1 MIKNLVEDIKRI
13 IKNIINIIKS
23 SGNIQ
28 KVITSLVD
36 IPDFMLKNGIE
47 NLTKPINDCINVIKN
62 GIKNTIEKEYNN
74 IKSKGID
81 YYEKGKNKINKE
93 YNYIKNKVVNLPDDL
108 AKKFDEKKKEFLE
121 EYNKDKELIIKHT
134 DIKLNIVIDTQRVET
149 IFYDIINTVKSNIVK
164 ETNKIKDEI
173 KNKINDYNKFI
184 MALYNDIIC
193 FIDDCMKSDICEY
206 VDNKLYALEQTVI
219 FILDVISEKYE
230 TGNFNENILGELLIS
245 HFQKKIDK
253 FQEFWAFLIGKG
265 LLSHIIKIREY
276 TKGKICTIQ
285 SFYDTILDMSKKYLN
300 LLLQNAE
307 RYLSKYSKCF
317 DNVFDY
323 FIQYLNKIYNN
334 CCIYELYFINKLK
347 SINSFIFDI
356 TSQINEK
363 KMKK

>member
-1 MIKNLVEDIKRI
+1 
-13 IKNIINIIKS
+13 
-23 SGNIQ
+23 
-28 KVITSLVD
+28 
-36 IPDFMLKNGIE
+36 
-47 NLTKPINDCINVIKN
+47 
-62 GIKNTIEKEYNN
+62 
-74 IKSKGID
+74 
-81 YYEKGKNKINKE
+81 
-93 YNYIKNKVVNLPDDL
+93 
-108 AKKFDEKKKEFLE
+108 
-121 EYNKDKELIIKHT
+121 
-134 DIKLNIVIDTQRVET
+134 
-149 IFYDIINTVKSNIVK
+149 
-164 ETNKIKDEI
+164 
-173 KNKINDYNKFI
+173 
-184 MALYNDIIC
+184 
-193 FIDDCMKSDICEY
+193 MKSDICEY
-206 VDNKLYALEQTVI
+206 VDNKFYALEQTVI

-265 LLSHIIKIREY
+265 LLSHIIKISEY
-276 TKGKICTIQ
+276 TKGKLCTIQ

-307 RYLSKYSKCF
+307 GYLSKYSKCF

-363 KMKK
+363 KNEEIKKLSNKLEQKIEDEYNKLMGFKDNVKNKIKSTFETFENRAIRPVENKICKTAIDIENKLIDVGHNIEEKAENYLQKIDAKNMFSLLKKRKIIYCHNLTMRN